1 MQKFSPAA
9 AAWCAPVGRVC
20 LAPRH
25 ARRHPAGRLFALTLV
40 AAALAFA
47 AATAQPI
54 VAATAP
60 AVEAPSCAGVPL
72 AASPDA
78 ESPLVDPAKD
88 LRGTIASGPGDREWG
103 EWLAGECLTCHGLHA
118 GARASIPTLA
128 QLDPM
133 EFASALEEYRRLLR
147 PDQGMQLVAARLT
160 PDEVAALASYFA
172 SLAPGGDVG
181 AAP

>member
-1 MQKFSPAA
+1 MRKFSPAA
-9 AAWCAPVGRVC
+9 AAWCAPVERVR
-20 LAPRH
+20 LAPRP
-25 ARRHPAGRLFALTLV
+25 ARGHPAGGLFAPTV
-40 AAALAFA
+40 VAALAFA

-78 ESPLVDPAKD
+78 ESPLVNPAKD

-147 PDQGMQLVAARLT
+147 PDQGMQLVATRLT

-172 SLAPGGDVG
+172 SLTPGGDVG